1 MDHDDNSAGIEA
13 HRRAALARYGILD
26 TEAEADFD
34 DIVKAA
40 SAACNVP
47 ISLIS
52 LLDGE
57 RQWFKAETGFGQRE
71 TPISSSICRYAVREQ
86 DAVFEI
92 SDTTRDERTATNPLV
107 TGDSHVRFYAGVPLQ
122 TADGVTLG
130 TLCVL
135 DTKPNS
141 LTPAQM
147 LILRTLA
154 KQVMAL
160 LDLRRALQDRRES
173 DRLNKAILESAV
185 DYGIIS
191 MDLSGQVTS
200 WNTGAERV
208 LGWTE
213 AEMCGEYAHVFFTVE
228 DIENGLPEQEMGA
241 ALMHGRASDERWHK
255 RKDGSL
261 FWGLGEMMPLRN
273 EDGNPEGFIKI
284 LRDRT
289 EQRLASQ
296 KQHNDTEFMR
306 SVLASSADCIK
317 VLDLDTRL
325 TFMSEGGMRVME
337 VSDFNAI
344 KNCPWPDFW
353 QDQGHIQARE
363 AVAAAK
369 AGRTGHFQGLANTMA
384 GNLRWWDVQVT
395 PILDA
400 EGQPER
406 LLSVSR
412 DITVQ
417 KNAEQLISASEARWR
432 GLFTSM
438 QEGFF
443 LAELIRDAAGRPLDY
458 RFLEINQA
466 FARQSGLP
474 DDSVGRTIRELVP
487 DIEQW
492 VIDRYATVVDTGE
505 PTLFEITVAALDRS
519 FEVRAGHE
527 SDQRFSCLFL
537 DVTERAQNETRRLAI
552 AELGDRLRHLSDPVT
567 ISFTAAEIVG
577 RTLGLSHAGYG
588 AVDQDRETILIGR
601 GWSAQNI
608 PRIDGLHHFREYG
621 SYIDELKTGGTVL
634 IEDVTSDPR
643 TVADAASLIPISI
656 RSLLNL
662 PVMEHG
668 RFMALLYA
676 AKDVPHAWTTEEIG
690 FVRNVADRTRAAI
703 ARIEAEA
710 QQRVLNLE
718 LSHRM
723 KNMLAMV
730 QSIATQTMRNATD
743 IATAKDVLA
752 GRLIALG
759 KSHDLLLGGS
769 LGDTPLKTLIES
781 TLEPH
786 KDKPDRFAV
795 RGPALNVG
803 AKAAMSLALI
813 LHELATNAAKYGAL
827 SAAKGSITILWEIRP
842 HESDGSDRVLLRW
855 VEAGGP
861 PVQPPTRT
869 GFGTRLISRGLA
881 GNFGGEVSL
890 DYRMSGV
897 VCTLEASLKGLQ
909 AVDTPPDFH

>member
-1 MDHDDNSAGIEA
+1 MDHDDTSAGIETD
-13 HRRAALARYGILD
+13 RRAALARYGILD
-26 TEAEADFD
+26 TESEADFD

-40 SAACNVP
+40 SAACDMP

-52 LLDGE
+52 LLDGD

-71 TPISSSICRYAVREQ
+71 TPLTSSICAHAVHEG
-86 DAVFEI
+86 DPVFVI
-92 SDTTRDERTATNPLV
+92 PDTTRDERTAANPLV
-107 TGDSHVRFYAGVPLQ
+107 TGAEHVRFYAGVPLQ
-122 TADGVTLG
+122 TAEGIPLG

-141 LTPAQM
+141 LNPAQI

-154 KQVMAL
+154 RQVMAL
-160 LDLRRALQDRRES
+160 LDLRRALREQREG

-191 MDLSGQVTS
+191 MDLSGRVTS

-208 LGWTE
+208 LGWSE
-213 AEMCGEYAHVFFTVE
+213 AEMCGELAHIFFTQDDV
-228 DIENGLPEQEMGA
+228 ENGLPEQEMGA
-241 ALMHGRASDERWHK
+241 ALLHGRASDERWHR
-255 RKDGSL
+255 RKDGAL
-261 FWGLGEMMPLRN
+261 FWGLGEMMPLLN
-273 EDGNPEGFIKI
+273 EDDRPEGFIKI

-296 KQHNDTEFMR
+296 KQRTDAEFMR
-306 SVLASSADCIK
+306 SVLASSGDCIK
-317 VLDLDTRL
+317 VLDLDSRL

-344 KNCPWPDFW
+344 KGCPWPDFW
-353 QDQGHIQARE
+353 HDQGNADALAAIE
-363 AVAAAK
+363 AAK
-369 AGRTGHFQGLANTMA
+369 AGGIGHFQGVADTMA
-384 GNLRWWDVQVT
+384 GNPRWWDVQVT

-400 EGQPER
+400 EGRPER

-417 KNAEQLISASEARWR
+417 KTAEQLISASEMRWR

-443 LAELIRDAAGRPLDY
+443 LGELIRDEAGRVCDY
-458 RFLEINQA
+458 RFLEINPA

-474 DDSVGRTIRELVP
+474 EDAVGRTIRDLVP
-487 DIEQW
+487 DIEDW
-492 VIDRYATVVDTGE
+492 LIETYADVVETGE
-505 PTLFEITVAALDRS
+505 PTLFEITVPGLART

-527 SDQRFSCLFL
+527 SGQRFSCLFL
-537 DVTERAQNETRRLAI
+537 DVTERTRSETRRIAI
-552 AELGDRLRHLSDPVT
+552 AELGDRLRHLGDPVE
-567 ISFTAAEIVG
+567 ISFAAAEILG

-588 AVDQDRETILIGR
+588 AVDQERETILVGR
-601 GWSAQNI
+601 GWSAPGL
-608 PRIDGLHHFREYG
+608 PRIDGLHQFREYG
-621 SYIDELKTGGTVL
+621 SYIDALKTGEVVL
-634 IEDVTSDPR
+634 IEDAAEDPLTR
-643 TVADAASLIPISI
+643 ADAASLAAIST
-656 RSLLNL
+656 RSLVNL

-668 RFMALLYA
+668 RFVALFYIV
-676 AKDVPHAWTTEEIG
+676 KDVPHAWTPEEIG

-781 TLEPH
+781 ALEAH
-786 KDKPDRFAV
+786 KDKPDRFSL

-827 SAAKGSITILWEIRP
+827 STDEGGVTIVWEIRRN
-842 HESDGSDRVLLRW
+842 EGDGSDQVLLRW

-861 PVQPPTRT
+861 PVTPPTRT
-869 GFGTRLISRGLA
+869 GFGTRLIGRGLA

-890 DYRMSGV
+890 DYRTSGV

-909 AVDTPPDFH
+909 AVDTPPDFR

>member
-1 MDHDDNSAGIEA
+1 MDHDDSSAGIEA
-13 HRRAALARYGILD
+13 DRRTALARYGILD
-26 TEAEADFD
+26 TETEADFD

-52 LLDGE
+52 LLDGN

-71 TPISSSICRYAVREQ
+71 TPISSSICMHAVREQ
-86 DAVFEI
+86 DPVFVI
-92 SDTTRDERTATNPLV
+92 PDTTRDERTSSNPLV
-107 TGDSHVRFYAGVPLQ
+107 TGDSHVRFYAGVPLL
-122 TADGVTLG
+122 TAEGVPLG

-141 LTPAQM
+141 LTPAQS

-154 KQVMAL
+154 KQVMTL

-213 AEMCGEYAHVFFTVE
+213 EEMRGEYAHVFFTEE
-228 DIENGLPEQEMGA
+228 DVENGLPEQEMGT
-241 ALMHGRASDERWHK
+241 ALMHGRASDERWHR

-261 FWGLGEMMPLRN
+261 FWGLGEMMPLIN
-273 EDGNPEGFIKI
+273 EDDRPEGFIKI

-296 KQHNDTEFMR
+296 KQHNDAEFMR

-317 VLDLDTRL
+317 VLDLDTRV

-344 KNCPWPDFW
+344 KGCPWPDFW
-353 QDQGHIQARE
+353 CDQGNVDALAAI
-363 AVAAAK
+363 AAAK
-369 AGRTGHFQGLANTMA
+369 AGGTGHFRGQANTMA
-384 GNLRWWDVQVT
+384 GNARWWDVQVT
-395 PILDA
+395 PILDT
-400 EGQPER
+400 EGRPER

-412 DITVQ
+412 DITIQ
-417 KNAEQLISASEARWR
+417 KSAEQLISASEMRWR

-443 LAELIRDAAGRPLDY
+443 LGELVRDAAGRAFDY
-458 RFLEINQA
+458 RFLEINPA

-474 DDSVGRTIRELVP
+474 EESVGRTIRDFVP
-487 DIEQW
+487 DIEQEL
-492 VIDRYATVVDTGE
+492 IDRYASVVETGE
-505 PTLFEITVAALDRS
+505 PNLFEITVPGLGRT

-527 SDQRFSCLFL
+527 SDERFSCLFL
-537 DVTERAQNETRRLAI
+537 DVTERKQSETRRLAI
-552 AELGDRLRHLSDPVT
+552 AELGDRLRHLSDPVA
-567 ISFTAAEIVG
+567 ISFAAAEIMG

-588 AVDQDRETILIGR
+588 AVDQERETILVGR
-601 GWSAQNI
+601 GWSA
-608 PRIDGLHHFREYG
+608 PGLARIDGLHQFREYG
-621 SYIDELKTGGTVL
+621 SYIDELKTGMAVL
-634 IEDVTSDPR
+634 IED
-643 TVADAASLIPISI
+643 AASDLRTSQDADSLTSISI
-656 RSLLNL
+656 RALLNL
-662 PVMEHG
+662 PVMERE
-668 RFMALLYA
+668 RFVALFYA
-676 AKDVPHAWTTEEIG
+676 AKDASHAWTAEEVS

-743 IATAKDVLA
+743 VATAKDVLA

-781 TLEPH
+781 ALEAH
-786 KDKPDRFAV
+786 KDKPDRFSI

-827 SAAKGSITILWEIRP
+827 STDTGGVAIVWDIR
-842 HESDGSDRVLLRW
+842 ESRSEGTDQVLLRW

-861 PVQPPTRT
+861 PVEPPTRT
-869 GFGTRLISRGLA
+869 GFGTRLIGRGLA

-890 DYRMSGV
+890 DYRTSGV
-897 VCTLEASLKGLQ
+897 VCTIEASLMGLQ

>member
-1 MDHDDNSAGIEA
+1 MDQDDSSAGIEA
-13 HRRAALARYGILD
+13 DRRAALVRYGILD

-40 SAACNVP
+40 SAACDMP

-52 LLDGE
+52 LLDGD

-71 TPISSSICRYAVREQ
+71 TPISSSICRHAVQEP
-86 DAVFEI
+86 DAVFVI
-92 SDTTRDERTATNPLV
+92 ADTTRDERTSANPLV
-107 TGDSHVRFYAGVPLQ
+107 TGDAHVRFYAGVPLQ
-122 TADGVTLG
+122 TPKGVTLG

-141 LTPAQM
+141 LSAAQR
-147 LILRTLA
+147 LILQTLA

-160 LDLRRALQDRRES
+160 LELRRALQDRRES

-191 MDLSGQVTS
+191 MDLSGRVTS

-208 LGWTE
+208 IGWNE
-213 AEMCGEYAHVFFTVE
+213 AEMLGEPAHVFFTPE
-228 DIENGLPEQEMGA
+228 DIEIGAPEQEMGA
-241 ALMHGRASDERWHK
+241 ALLHGRASDERWHR
-255 RKDGSL
+255 RKDGTL

-273 EDGNPEGFIKI
+273 EDGLPEGFIKI

-289 EQRLASQ
+289 EQRLANQ
-296 KQHNDTEFMR
+296 KQRDDAEFMR

-317 VLDLDTRL
+317 VIDLDNRL

-344 KNCPWPDFW
+344 QNCPWPDFW
-353 QDQGHIQARE
+353 QNEGNADAHA
-363 AVAAAK
+363 ALAAAK
-369 AGRTGHFQGLANTMA
+369 AGGTGHFQGQANTMA
-384 GNLRWWDVQVT
+384 GNPRWWDVQVT

-400 EGQPER
+400 EGRPER

-417 KNAEQLISASEARWR
+417 KTAEQRISASEARWR

-443 LAELIRDAAGRPLDY
+443 LGELVRDAAGQACDY
-458 RFLEINQA
+458 RFLEINPA
-466 FARQSGLP
+466 FAKQSGLSQQ
-474 DDSVGRTIRELVP
+474 SVGRTIRDFVP
-487 DIEQW
+487 EIDQGL
-492 VIDRYATVVDTGE
+492 IDRYASVVDTGE
-505 PTLFEITVAALDRS
+505 PSLFEITVPRLGRT

-527 SDQRFSCLFL
+527 SGQRFSCLFL
-537 DVTERAQNETRRLAI
+537 DVTERKQGETRRLAI
-552 AELGDRLRHLSDPVT
+552 AELGDRLRDLSDPVA
-567 ISFTAAEIVG
+567 IASVAAEITG
-577 RTLGLSHAGYG
+577 RTLGLSHSGYG
-588 AVDQDRETILIGR
+588 AVDPERETILVGR
-601 GWSAQNI
+601 GWSTPGL
-608 PRIDGLHHFREYG
+608 PRLDGTREFRDFGSCIDV
-621 SYIDELKTGGTVL
+621 LKAGTAFV
-634 IEDVTSDPR
+634 IEDAASDPR
-643 TVADAASLIPISI
+643 TASDAASLTDIGI
-656 RSLLNL
+656 RSLVDL

-668 RFMALLYA
+668 RVVAVFYA
-676 AKDVPHAWTTEEIG
+676 AKDVPHAWTTEETG
-690 FVRNVADRTRAAI
+690 FIRNIADRTRAAI

-743 IATAKDVLA
+743 VVSAKDVLA

-781 TLEPH
+781 ALEAH
-786 KDKPDRFAV
+786 KDKPDRFSI

-827 SAAKGSITILWEIRP
+827 STARGSVAIVWEICR
-842 HESDGSDRVLLRW
+842 SKGDGGDQVLMRW

-861 PVQPPTRT
+861 PVSPPTRT
-869 GFGTRLISRGLA
+869 GFGTRLIGRGLA

-890 DYRMSGV
+890 DYRTAGV

-909 AVDTPPDFH
+909 AVDTPPDFR